1 MAIGFAGSIAT
12 LLEGCSSLPIYKTVV
27 EKNQL
32 KIPAEKLLQA
42 NPFLLVRENSLE
54 YDILILKQNEKYQAI
69 YLQCTHE
76 NNSLVV
82 GEKKIS
88 CAAHGSEFSLN
99 GDVLKGP
106 ADKPL
111 KQFKTSM
118 QYQDLIL
125 SF

>member
-1 MAIGFAGSIAT
+1 MAIGFAGSVAA
-12 LLEGCSSLPIYKTVV
+12 LLEGCSSLPIYKTMV
-27 EKNQL
+27 ERNQL

-42 NPFLLVRENSLE
+42 NPFLLIRENSLE

-76 NNSLVV
+76 NNSLIVS
-82 GEKKIS
+82 EKKIS

-118 QYQDLIL
+118 VTNDLIVYL
-125 SF
+125 